1 MLVFI
6 SVTAHKAVE
15 MLGLTTPNCC
25 KSAVYGHN
33 MGGVSLSVPHI
44 HLMVNKLCIFELT
57 TYSPHFTNE

>member
-6 SVTAHKAVE
+6 SATAHKAVE

-44 HLMVNKLCIFELT
+44 HLMVNKLL
-57 TYSPHFTNE
+57 YY